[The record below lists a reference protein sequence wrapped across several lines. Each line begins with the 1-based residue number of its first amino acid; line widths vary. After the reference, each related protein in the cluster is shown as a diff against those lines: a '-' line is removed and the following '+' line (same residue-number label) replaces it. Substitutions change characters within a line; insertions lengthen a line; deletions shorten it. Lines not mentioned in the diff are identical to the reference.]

1 MKELYDKIIQAIG
14 LDKFLHFFVCAFL
27 VMAFSRLFPVGFA
40 AFLVA
45 ALGAL
50 KEYAFDGK
58 ADWKDLVADLA
69 GIVLSVTL
77 LLI

>member
-1 MKELYDKIIQAIG
+1 MNWVQKIVAKLGMDKIA
-14 LDKFLHFFVCAFL
+14 HFFACAFL
-27 VMAFSRLFPVGFA
+27 TLAFCRLFPVGFA

-58 ADWKDLVADLA
+58 ADWRDLVADGL
-69 GIVLSVTL
+69 GIIVSVILVLL
-77 LLI
+77 

>member
-14 LDKFLHFFVCAFL
+14 LDKFLHFFACAFL

-58 ADWKDLVADLA
+58 ADWKDLIADLA

>member
-14 LDKFLHFFVCAFL
+14 LDKFLHFFASAFL

-58 ADWKDLVADLA
+58 ADWKDLIADLA